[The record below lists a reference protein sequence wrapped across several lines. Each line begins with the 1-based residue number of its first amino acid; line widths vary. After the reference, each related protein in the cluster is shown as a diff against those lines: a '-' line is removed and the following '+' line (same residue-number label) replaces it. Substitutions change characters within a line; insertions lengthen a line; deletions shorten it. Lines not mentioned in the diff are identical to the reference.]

1 MIQLAPH
8 LRVFLFVDPVDFRNG
23 IDGLAGLC
31 RSRLRQD
38 PMSGAVFLFINRRR
52 HALKLL
58 VYDGQ
63 GFWLCQKRLSRGTIK
78 FWPRADVPLTAPQV
92 QVLLY
97 NGDPFGSRM
106 APAWKPLPGAI

>member
-1 MIQLAPH
+1 MIQLSPH
-8 LRVFLFVDPVDFRNG
+8 MRVFVYVEPADFRNG

-52 HALKLL
+52 TALKVLT
-58 VYDGQ
+58 YDGQ
-63 GFWLCQKRLSRGTIK
+63 GFWLCQKRLSQGTIK
-78 FWPRADVPLTAPQV
+78 FWPRTDAALTAPQV

-97 NGDPFGSRM
+97 NGDPCGSRM
-106 APAWKPLPGAI
+106 APAWKPFPAPI